1 MTTETCGYRMKIQH
15 FSALQI
21 LSIKTRG
28 YRHKCHPTL
37 LSIELQLQLPTI
49 VTNDLELHRS
59 YFDNYLSKL
68 AFSTYFTIDSK
79 MATTRTRT
87 RRTWYLFEHIEL
99 LLQPQTTVTIIL
111 KSYRSYLDNYL
122 SKLAFRT
129 YFMIHGKMVT
139 TTTRTLHLFEHIELL
154 SQLKII

>member
-21 LSIKTRG
+21 LSVKTRC
-28 YRHKCHPTL
+28 YRRKCHPTL

-87 RRTWYLFEHIEL
+87 RTRRTW
-99 LLQPQTTVTIIL
+99 
-111 KSYRSYLDNYL
+111 
-122 SKLAFRT
+122 
-129 YFMIHGKMVT
+129 
-139 TTTRTLHLFEHIELL
+139 HLFEHIELL
-154 SQLKII
+154 SQLKKHWFYIQPGMPALSSKSVQYRSYYTVFMQN

>member
-68 AFSTYFTIDSK
+68 AFSTSFTIYSK
-79 MATTRTRT
+79 MATTNNKNKENMASIWTYRAAITAKNNRG
-87 RRTWYLFEHIEL
+87 
-99 LLQPQTTVTIIL
+99 IL
-111 KSYRSYLDNYL
+111 KLWPGKGGGGQSLAKLDKFQLFKLWQVASILKLVGL
-122 SKLAFRT
+122 SAFLQVWE
-129 YFMIHGKMVT
+129 F
-139 TTTRTLHLFEHIELL
+139 
-154 SQLKII
+154 